1 MNSAKLVDDFT
12 SVVIAENPLH
22 ASFMKRSLGS
32 MREDTRVELTDYLS
46 YCQSVGLSLDYL
58 ADSYNTIVSDTFMEQ
73 MFFEENKRYRWSRF
87 DELAHS
93 VYFDDEY
100 MRKYMYGLAITAF
113 LWPNHVALHD
123 FFIRTFP
130 RGQKGGYLEI
140 GPGHGYYFMQSAR
153 LGSFERLL
161 GVDISAA
168 SVALTRD
175 IIRHFEIGKKCRAEV
190 VEADFLTFHEENRE
204 YSCIVMGEV
213 LEHVEDP
220 GRFLSAIARL
230 SGPSTHIFVTTCMN
244 APAVDH
250 ISLFRT
256 GKDVEDIIASS
267 GLQVVEACYVPYVGK
282 TLTECEKRSLAVNV
296 GYVLK
301 KV

>member
-1 MNSAKLVDDFT
+1 MNLVDDFT
-12 SVVIAENPLH
+12 STVVAANPLH

-32 MREDTRVELTDYLS
+32 MREDTRAELTGYLT
-46 YCQSVGLSLDYL
+46 YCESVGLSLDYL
-58 ADSYNTIVSDTFMEQ
+58 ADSYNTIVTDTCMEQ

-93 VYFDDEY
+93 VYFDNAY

-123 FFIRTFP
+123 FFLSTFP
-130 RGQKGGYLEI
+130 RGRTGNYLEI
-140 GPGHGYYFMQSAR
+140 GPGHGYYFMQSAQ
-153 LGSFERLL
+153 LGNFERLL

-175 IIRHFEIGKKCRAEV
+175 LIRYFEIEKKCRAEV
-190 VEADFLTFHEENRE
+190 IETDFLSFHEEDQE

-256 GKDVEDIIASS
+256 GKDVEDIIVSS
-267 GLQVVEACYVPYVGK
+267 GLQVVQACYAPYVGK
-282 TLTECEKRSLAVNV
+282 TLEECEKRALAVNV
-296 GYVLK
+296 GYVLRK
-301 KV
+301 A